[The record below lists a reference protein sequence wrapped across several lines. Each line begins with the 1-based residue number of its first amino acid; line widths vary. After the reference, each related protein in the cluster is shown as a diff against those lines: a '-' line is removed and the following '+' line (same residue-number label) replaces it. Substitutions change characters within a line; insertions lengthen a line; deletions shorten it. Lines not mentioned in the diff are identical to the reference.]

1 MFYEDLLENWKY
13 AVKTDSRF
21 SWSSIVYPKQ
31 ATMSTIAIVS
41 SSNLDIN
48 KLSFGDIRL
57 NKAGGKSVPLK
68 YNGQPLQIRLEKSVY
83 PMGVN
88 VKETENGT
96 TYTMNLTLK
105 GCDAHAQERAGA
117 EVGSTGVL
125 YNFLHDLQGK
135 ILDTAEASS
144 VKWFGKARSRPV
156 LEEMMKKSISPS
168 VEKING
174 EWVASGKYPP
184 SLKMKVPVYDGRV
197 AMDVADGQGRPVE
210 VTTEN
215 IQQVFPKRVE
225 ASIVV
230 SPSIYVSGQGF
241 GVTWRVS
248 YARVAP
254 PQRTTAAQIFADEIE
269 QEIKGEPLVETQ
281 EEEEQEE
288 VTVAYVEAPSAP
300 PVTPVQQ
307 VAPAPVAPAAPAKNR
322 RRVAVA

>member
-1 MFYEDLLENWKY
+1 
-13 AVKTDSRF
+13 
-21 SWSSIVYPKQ
+21 
-31 ATMSTIAIVS
+31 MSTIAIVS

-117 EVGSTGVL
+117 ELGSTGVL

-269 QEIKGEPLVETQ
+269 QEIKAEPLAETQ

-300 PVTPVQQ
+300 PVTPTQ
-307 VAPAPVAPAAPAKNR
+307 VAVAPVAPAAPAKNR